1 MKAVFDDP
9 QFSFQMLRALSGAI
23 YGASDIGECLSTAYR
38 ITEGDFESWYTE
50 WNSTAERIHGLAEES
65 LRAGHRTSAREAFMR
80 ASNYYRLAEFYL
92 HGDPGDPRIN
102 ILSKKSSECFDK
114 SLELSEIL
122 LEPVKIPYEATVLP
136 GHFYRV
142 DSSGRT
148 RPTLIAQTGFDGTI
162 EELYAVA
169 AGAVGRGLNCLTFEG
184 PGQGSVIRDQGLVFR
199 PDWENVVT
207 PVVDFAFT
215 LPEVDRER
223 TALMGISFGGY
234 LAPRAA
240 AFEHRLAAVIAN
252 GGVYSFIE
260 SRVPEGMTL
269 EQMLEFIRSDP
280 DDFNKGAWKM
290 AETNSEMR
298 WGMQNGIFTFGAD
311 SPGDWWLKC
320 ADYTMEGL
328 TDKITCP
335 ILVVDSEGDKSFP
348 GEARKLYDA
357 LTGNKTWMQFT
368 AEEGAEEHCQI
379 GAGFLSGERIF
390 NWLAETLGISG

>member
-9 QFSFQMLRALSGAI
+9 QFSFQMLRALSGAV

-38 ITEGDFESWYTE
+38 IKEGDFESWHDE
-50 WNSTAERIHGLAEES
+50 WNRTAERIHRLAGEF
-65 LRAGHRTSAREAFMR
+65 LKAGHDVSAREAFNR

-92 HGDPGDPRIN
+92 HGDPGDPRIRK
-102 ILSKKSSECFDK
+102 LSNKSSECFK
-114 SLELSEIL
+114 KFIELGDVL
-122 LEPVKIPYEATVLP
+122 LEEVKIPYERTTLP
-136 GHFYRV
+136 GHLYRV
-142 DSSGRT
+142 DGSGKA

-162 EELYAVA
+162 EELYAIA
-169 AGAVGRGLNCLTFEG
+169 MGAVGRGLNCLTFEG

-199 PDWENVVT
+199 PDWEKVVT

-252 GGVYSFIE
+252 GGVFSFIE
-260 SRVPEGMTL
+260 SKVPDGMTM

-280 DDFNKGAWKM
+280 DDFNKGVWKM
-290 AETNSEMR
+290 AEKNSEMR
-298 WGMQNGIFTFGAD
+298 WGMQNGMFTFGAD
-311 SPGDWWLKC
+311 SPGEWWLKC
-320 ADYTMEGL
+320 ADYTMKGL
-328 TDKITCP
+328 TGKITCP

-348 GEARKLYDA
+348 GEARKLFDA
-357 LTGNKTWMQFT
+357 LKGDKTWIRFT

-390 NWLAETLGISG
+390 NWLAETLGMSD